1 MAAELPSAPA
11 PCQTLQRS
19 DRTWEH
25 RGLSPWPATLVA
37 APDQRSAARPENE
50 LGSRL
55 RLVWWPA
62 SASTTPQGRLQS
74 GSPPPADET
83 TGAQSTMKLKRLA
96 LTLSCRALPAMLP
109 GPACASVLGTCRVKG
124 SLRSACGRP

>member
-1 MAAELPSAPA
+1 
-11 PCQTLQRS
+11 
-19 DRTWEH
+19 
-25 RGLSPWPATLVA
+25 VA

-96 LTLSCRALPAMLP
+96 LTLSCRGAR
-109 GPACASVLGTCRVKG
+109 GKTKASLDYRGEVLAEVLGRTVTRLHTG
-124 SLRSACGRP
+124 RSQGESAGDFLSRRWETL